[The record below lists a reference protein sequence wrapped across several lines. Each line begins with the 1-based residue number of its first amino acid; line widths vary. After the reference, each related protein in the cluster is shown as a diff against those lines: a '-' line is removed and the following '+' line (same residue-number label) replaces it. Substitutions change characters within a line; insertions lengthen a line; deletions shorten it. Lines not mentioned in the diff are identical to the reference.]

1 MLMLVG
7 LRLVSRMVV
16 IMRAVLTGMGVRM
29 DLLPALVLMRMLMF
43 VNVLVLV
50 NMFVLVR
57 VCHLPV
63 LMRM

>member
-16 IMRAVLTGMGVRM
+16 IMRSVLTGVGMRM
-29 DLLPALVLMRMLMF
+29 DLFLALVLMRMLM
-43 VNVLVLV
+43 LV
-50 NMFVLVR
+50 NMFVLVGVLVLVG